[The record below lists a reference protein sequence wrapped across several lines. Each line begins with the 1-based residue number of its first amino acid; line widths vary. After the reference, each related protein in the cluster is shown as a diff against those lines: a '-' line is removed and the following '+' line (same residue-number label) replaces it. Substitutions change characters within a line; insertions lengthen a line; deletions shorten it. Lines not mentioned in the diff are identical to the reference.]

1 MQPRISGLE
10 EKNETKN
17 IKKIKTLAAEAGDVG
32 KRLDIFLA
40 ERLEMTRSASQKLID
55 GGNTVLSSGRKA
67 AKSILLSEGE
77 TVTVEIPEPKVLDA
91 APEDIPLDIVYEDGD
106 VIVVNKPKGMVV
118 HPAAGNYKGTLVN
131 ALMHHCGDSLSAIN
145 GVVRPGI
152 VHRIDK
158 DTSGLLVCAKNDR
171 AHISLAEQL
180 KEHSME
186 RAYHAL
192 VCGRLKNDSGRIE
205 APIGRNPKDRK
216 KMAVVP
222 DGREAATNYE
232 VLERFEGFT
241 YVRLVLESGR
251 THQIRVHMSSVGHP
265 VAGDVL
271 YGGGRSRFEKLN
283 EKILSG
289 QCLHAKTLGFDH
301 PTTGERMRFDSVL
314 PDYFTAIL
322 DKLRNKERL

>member
-1 MQPRISGLE
+1 ME